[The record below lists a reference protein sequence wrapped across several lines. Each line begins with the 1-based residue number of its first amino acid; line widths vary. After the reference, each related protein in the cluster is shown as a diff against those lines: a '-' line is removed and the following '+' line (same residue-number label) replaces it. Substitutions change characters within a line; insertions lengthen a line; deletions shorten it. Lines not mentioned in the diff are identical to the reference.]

1 MSRGPGRLQR
11 QIVQRLKAAPGRSLS
26 RRALE
31 ERFAGRGKYT
41 PSNLRRAL
49 VSLERRGHII
59 LEEGR
64 NLDEGN
70 VALPPPVEPLSD
82 QIISQLL
89 AQLRDRDRS

>member
-11 QIVQRLKAAPGRSLS
+11 QIVQRLEASPGRNLS

-41 PSNLRRAL
+41 SSNLRRAL
-49 VSLERRGHII
+49 VGLERRGHII

-64 NLDEGN
+64 TLDESY
-70 VALPPPVEPLSD
+70 VHLPSPIEPLSHEVV
-82 QIISQLL
+82 SELL
-89 AQLRDRDRS
+89 TELRDRS